1 MILYRG
7 DSIFNDNTL
16 PGQYRTEG
24 IRSKTFG
31 KGDPAYIKR
40 EGLISAIRK
49 HVRPNRSIPS
59 DLAYYDTT
67 DFISFSENGDRA
79 LYWLSRRGTVTLQP
93 TNEPYKETSYLFV
106 LQIDLK
112 KADYLGDGI
121 YSYAYKCNPQLR
133 KPDAPDMMTA
143 IAAAAS
149 IAQGCEVCQ
158 GGTVA
163 HQLLLIDSEQYLR
176 SKNDATLAKH
186 IEFAH
191 NDAEWLVL
199 PADPIQSGFLRARI
213 PRSDIWEVL
222 HFTNGQTRDPMK
234 YAVLGIIQ
242 EVRP

>member
-7 DSIFNDNTL
+7 DSLFNDNTL

-49 HVRPNRSIPS
+49 HVRPNRSILA

-79 LYWLSRRGTVTLQP
+79 LYWLSHRGTVKLQP
-93 TNEPYKETSYLFV
+93 TNEPYAETGYLFV
-106 LQIDLK
+106 LEVDLA
-112 KADYLGDGI
+112 KADYWGDGI
-121 YSYAYKCNPQLR
+121 YSYTYRCNPHLR
-133 KPDAPDMMTA
+133 EPDAPDMMTA
-143 IAAAAS
+143 IATEAS

-158 GGTVA
+158 AGDIA
-163 HQLLLIDSEQYLR
+163 HQLLLINSEQYLR
-176 SKNDATLAKH
+176 GQNDPTLAKH

-199 PADPIQSGFLRARI
+199 PADPLHSGFLYARI
-213 PRSDIWEVL
+213 PRSEIWEVL
-222 HFTNGQTRDPMK
+222 HFTDGQTRDPMK
-234 YAVLGIIQ
+234 HAALGIIQ
-242 EVRP
+242 E